1 MKIGLLSPY
10 NIFKGGGVQECVLAM
25 RAELESRGH
34 TVRIITPQPKGYE
47 GNAPE
52 GVIFIGVSR
61 DVKSP
66 LHTTAQVSATVT
78 PEYVDEVLEREEFD
92 ILHFHEP
99 WVPMLS
105 RQVLLRSKTINVA
118 TFHAKL
124 PDTYIIRTIE
134 KMVTPYTKSILKYLD
149 AMTAVSPA
157 GAEYVSHMS
166 DKDVSIVP
174 NGIDLKKYRPK
185 PSIASTSPTILY
197 VGRLEKRKGLIY
209 LLRAFREL
217 KNRLPA
223 VRLLI
228 AGEGPERE
236 KLDSYIEEH
245 DLKDIEF
252 LGYVEDAEKVRL
264 MQTADLFCS
273 PAVFG
278 ESFGIVLLEAMA
290 CGCPVVA
297 GDNPGYEGVL
307 METGKIGLVSP
318 RQTTDFARRLE
329 LLLTDENVRKV
340 WKKWA
345 TQYVKQFDYVSIVD
359 QYEEIY
365 KKALRRAR

>member
-1 MKIGLLSPY
+1 MKIGLISPY
-10 NIFKGGGVQECVLAM
+10 NIFKSGGVQECVLAL
-25 RAELESRGH
+25 RTELEKRGH
-34 TVRIITPQPKGYE
+34 TVKIITPQPKGWDDE
-47 GNAPE
+47 APA

-78 PEYVDEVLEREEFD
+78 PEYVDEVLEREKFD

-105 RQVLLRSKTINVA
+105 RQILLRSKAVNVA
-118 TFHAKL
+118 TFHAKF
-124 PDTYIIRTIE
+124 PDTYVIRTFE
-134 KMVTPYTKSILKYLD
+134 KVVTPYTKSILKYLD

-157 GAEYVSHMS
+157 GADYVSQMADRS
-166 DKDVSIVP
+166 VPIVP
-174 NGIDLKKYRPK
+174 NGIDLKRYKPK
-185 PSIASTSPTILY
+185 KVDGYDEPTILY

-209 LLRAFREL
+209 LLRAFNQL
-217 KNRLPA
+217 KNTLPNA
-223 VRLLI
+223 QLLI
-228 AGEGPERE
+228 AGEGPDQE
-236 KLDSYIEEH
+236 KLETYIAEN
-245 DLKDIEF
+245 DLDGVTF
-252 LGYVEDAEKVRL
+252 LGYIKDEEKVSL
-264 MQTADLFCS
+264 MQKADLFCS

-307 METGKIGLVSP
+307 QETGKIGLVAP
-318 RQTTDFARRLE
+318 RQTNDFARRLE
-329 LLLTDENVRKV
+329 LLLTDQHIRNV

-345 TQYVKQFDYVSIVD
+345 IDYVKQFDYTKIVD
-359 QYEEIY
+359 QYEEVY